1 VVPLIAVRALL
12 FDTFGTVVD
21 WRGGLITRLEA
32 WGAARG
38 VAADWP
44 GLVDAWR
51 GEYRP
56 SMARVR
62 TGEREWADLDV
73 LQRESVEILAPKFGA
88 AGLDGAA
95 LDELVRMWHELPP
108 WPDSVEG
115 LQRLR
120 ARYAIAPLSNG
131 HVALLVRMAKA
142 AGITWD
148 AVFGADVFRHYKPDP
163 ETYLGAADLLGCKPS
178 EVMLVAC
185 HVSDLD
191 AAARCGLRTCY
202 VSRPLEYG
210 PGRVVEKP
218 PAAGRFDVTAGDLL
232 QLAAVLG
239 C

>member
-1 VVPLIAVRALL
+1 VIAVRALL

-21 WRGGLITRLEA
+21 WRGGLIAHLEV
-32 WGAARG
+32 WGTARG
-38 VAADWP
+38 IQADWP
-44 GLVDAWR
+44 GFVDAWR
-51 GEYRP
+51 GEYQP

-62 TGEREWADLDV
+62 NGERPWADLDV
-73 LQRESVEILAPKFGA
+73 LQRESAKILAPGFGA
-88 AGLDGAA
+88 TGLDGAA
-95 LDELVRMWHELPP
+95 IDELVRMWHELPA
-108 WPDSVEG
+108 WPDSVAG

-120 ARYAIAPLSNG
+120 TRFVIAPLSNG
-131 HVALLVRMAKA
+131 QVALLVRIAKV

-163 ETYLGAADLLGCKPS
+163 ETYLGAIALLGCEPG

-185 HVSDLD
+185 HPSDLD

-210 PGRVVEKP
+210 LGRAVEP
-218 PAAGRFDVTAGDLL
+218 PEPGRFDLMVGDLVE
-232 QLAAVLG
+232 LAEAMG

>member
-1 VVPLIAVRALL
+1 MTVRALL

-21 WRGGLITRLEA
+21 WRGGLISSMQA
-32 WGAARG
+32 WGVARG

-51 GEYRP
+51 AEYVP
-56 SMARVR
+56 SMAKVR

-88 AGLDGAA
+88 SGLDGHA

-115 LQRLR
+115 LRRLR
-120 ARYAIAPLSNG
+120 TRYVIAPLSNG
-131 HVALLVRMAKA
+131 HVALLVRLAKA

-148 AVFGADVFRHYKPDP
+148 VVFGADVFRHYKPDP
-163 ETYLGAADLLGCKPS
+163 DTYLGAAALLGCEPS
-178 EVMLVAC
+178 EVMLVAA
-185 HVSDLD
+185 HGSDLD
-191 AAARCGLRTCY
+191 AAASCGLRTCY

-210 PGRVVEKP
+210 PDRAVEKW
-218 PAAGRFDVTAGDLL
+218 PATGRFDIRVRDLVE
-232 QLAAVLG
+232 LAVEMG

>member
-1 VVPLIAVRALL
+1 MTAIRALL

-21 WRGGLITRLEA
+21 WRGGLIASMQA
-32 WGAARG
+32 WGAAR
-38 VAADWP
+38 AIDADWP

-51 GEYRP
+51 GEYQP

-62 TGEREWADLDV
+62 TGERDWADLDV

-88 AGLDGAA
+88 AGLDDGA
-95 LDELVRMWHELPP
+95 LDELVRMWHNLPP

-115 LQRLR
+115 LPRLR
-120 ARYAIAPLSNG
+120 ERYLIAPLSNG
-131 HVALLVRMAKA
+131 HVALLVRLSKA

-163 ETYLGAADLLGCKPS
+163 ETYLGAAALLGCQPA

-185 HVSDLD
+185 HASDLD
-191 AAARCGLRTCY
+191 AAASCGLRTCY
-202 VSRPLEYG
+202 VARPLEYG
-210 PGRVVEKP
+210 PGRVVEP
-218 PAAGRFDVTAGDLL
+218 PPAGRFDVMVEDLL
-232 QLAAVLG
+232 QLAVVMG

>member
-1 VVPLIAVRALL
+1 MQ
-12 FDTFGTVVD
+12 
-21 WRGGLITRLEA
+21 A

-51 GEYRP
+51 GAYLP

-62 TGEREWADLDV
+62 TGERDWADLDV
-73 LQRESVEILAPKFGA
+73 LQRESVETLAPKFGA
-88 AGLDGAA
+88 GGLDGTA
-95 LDELVRMWHELPP
+95 LDELVHMWHELPP

-120 ARYAIAPLSNG
+120 TRFVIAPLSNG

-142 AGITWD
+142 AGIPWD
-148 AVFGADVFRHYKPDP
+148 TVFGADVFRHYKPDP
-163 ETYLGAADLLGCKPS
+163 ETYLGAAALLGCEPS
-178 EVMLVAC
+178 EVMMVAA
-185 HVSDLD
+185 HAFDLD
-191 AAARCGLRTCY
+191 AAAKCGLRTCH

-210 PGRVVEKP
+210 PARVVDKP
-218 PAAGRFDVTAGDLL
+218 PTGRFDVAVGDLL
-232 QLAAVLG
+232 QLATEMG